1 MIAGMEDI
9 VSSLTL
15 VIANKNYS
23 SWSLRAWLAMTGAGI
38 PFTERQVKFDSADWA
53 ANIATLSPTRLVPV
67 LWEGEPGKGFVTFD
81 TIAILERLYE
91 LHPSAAL
98 WPADATAR
106 ARARSLVAEFHAGS
120 HALRNAMPMNIRSRH
135 PGKGMTPDV
144 RRDINRLTARW
155 RETRAQFGGD
165 GPFLFGTWSAAD
177 AYFTPVAS
185 RFATY
190 EVRLDATPHA
200 YQQTLLTTP
209 GMRAWTEAAL
219 RETDFVPMDEP
230 YADAPE

>member
-1 MIAGMEDI
+1 M
-9 VSSLTL
+9 SPLTL

-23 SWSLRAWLAMTGAGI
+23 SWSLRAWLAMTEAGI

-67 LWEGEPGKGFVTFD
+67 LWEGKPGEGFATFD
-81 TIAILERLYE
+81 TTSILERLYE
-91 LHPSAAL
+91 LHLGTAL
-98 WPADATAR
+98 WPADAAAR
-106 ARARSLVAEFHAGS
+106 ARARSLVADFHAGY

-144 RRDINRLTARW
+144 RRDIDRLTAHW

-165 GPFLFGTWSAAD
+165 GPFLFGAWSAAD
-177 AYFTPVAS
+177 AYFSPVAS
-185 RFATY
+185 RFVTY
-190 EVRLDATPHA
+190 DVQLDATARA

-209 GMRAWTEAAL
+209 GMKAWTEAAL
-219 RETDFVPMDEP
+219 RETEFVPMDEP
-230 YADAPE
+230 YATALRNQ

>member
-1 MIAGMEDI
+1 MIADTDDA
-9 VSSLTL
+9 VSPLTL

-23 SWSLRAWLAMTGAGI
+23 SWSLRAWLAMTEAGI
-38 PFTERQVKFDSADWA
+38 PFTERQVKFDSADWD
-53 ANIATLSPTRLVPV
+53 ANIATLSPTRLVPI
-67 LWEGEPGKGFVTFD
+67 LWEGKPSEGFATFD

-91 LHPSAAL
+91 LHPIAAL

-106 ARARSLVAEFHAGS
+106 ARARSLVADFHAGY
-120 HALRNAMPMNIRSRH
+120 HALRTAMPMNIRGRH

-144 RRDINRLTARW
+144 RRDIDRLTAHW
-155 RETRAQFGGD
+155 RETRAQFGGS
-165 GPFLFGTWSAAD
+165 GPFLFGAWSAAD

-185 RFATY
+185 RFVTY
-190 EVRLDATPHA
+190 EVPLDAAAHA

-209 GMRAWTEAAL
+209 GMKAWTEAAL

-230 YADAPE
+230 YADAP

>member
-1 MIAGMEDI
+1 M
-9 VSSLTL
+9 SSLTL

-23 SWSLRAWLAMTGAGI
+23 SWSLRAWLAMTEAGI

-98 WPADATAR
+98 WPADVTAR
-106 ARARSLVAEFHAGS
+106 ARARSLVAEFHAGH

-144 RRDINRLTARW
+144 RRDIDRLTARW
-155 RETRAQFGGD
+155 
-165 GPFLFGTWSAAD
+165 
-177 AYFTPVAS
+177 
-185 RFATY
+185 
-190 EVRLDATPHA
+190 
-200 YQQTLLTTP
+200 
-209 GMRAWTEAAL
+209 
-219 RETDFVPMDEP
+219 
-230 YADAPE
+230 